1 MQGRWKK
8 RPWAPGLTCISLATL
23 SWKENQ
29 KRGGDKEREEGLMEL
44 RNLSLP
50 EASAGWDASPVST
63 WFSVG
68 EHEPAGSPG
77 PAGSAATGTSRGLL
91 TLLEE
96 WQGSKVSDMVSCN

>member
-1 MQGRWKK
+1 MHLAGHLVMEGEPEERGR
-8 RPWAPGLTCISLATL
+8 
-23 SWKENQ
+23 Q
-29 KRGGDKEREEGLMEL
+29 REEGLMEL

-50 EASAGWDASPVST
+50 EASAGWDASLVST
-63 WFSVG
+63 RFSVG
-68 EHEPAGSPG
+68 EHEPVGSPG